1 MPAIHIPWGERWKRL
16 TSMKRAEL
24 ADRVRQQAMARIDTL
39 RYGAGFHFGERVE
52 LSGGLPAPRFFFS
65 PHAVPGLCSRLKE
78 LFPQEAAAVV
88 NRAESICE
96 HRFDLLGYE
105 NLNYGAQI
113 DWHSDLVHAKRAPRK
128 PWHQIHYLDFDEVGD
143 SKVTWELNR
152 HQHFVTLAKAFR
164 LSGEEK
170 FAREIFAQWEHW
182 HAENPYPIGIN
193 WASSLEVAFRS
204 LSWIWTYFLVAQSP
218 VVPADFRRQWLEALS
233 VSGRHIERYLSTYF
247 SPNTHL
253 LGEAVALFFIGTL
266 CPELRSARRWS
277 GLGWSVVLEESGRQ
291 VEPDGMHFEQSTYYH
306 VYALDMFLHAG
317 ILANANQVRVPPGFD
332 RTLENM
338 LDALLL
344 LTRAGIPPR
353 LGDDDGGRV
362 FDPRR
367 NQAEH
372 LADPLA
378 TGAVLFGRGDFK
390 AVAGGLRE
398 ETLWLLGEE
407 GAGEFDRLPEKAPR
421 QDSAALPYAG
431 LYFMSGPQQQLV
443 IDAGPQGA
451 ATAGHGHADALS
463 VSINAR
469 GHALLIDPG
478 TCQYVGEE
486 RGLFRS
492 TGFHNTLQ
500 VDGRGQAQPKGPFS
514 WNRLPKVR
522 CEGWITGTTFDLFAG
537 SHDGYAPI
545 VHRRWVFSLKGKFWW
560 VRDVVLG
567 EGEHELDLGWHLV
580 PELFENNGVFVNSAA
595 KVGVRI
601 LGVEESDG
609 KRKVESGWWSPVY
622 GQKAKVP
629 VLHFSTVALL
639 PTETVTLLEAAG
651 GETRPSVVR
660 CLAPEHGGTRVSAY
674 RYQSGEEKHL
684 VMFGGGQA
692 WTSGP
697 WSSDAEFLYLG
708 EDGARRHL
716 ILCNGSFLEAGEK
729 RLLSSPAPLLRC
741 EILFDGESVEV
752 FCPDPD
758 AVVMKDGFR
767 ALWTDSPAALPVS
780 RETVS

>member
-1 MPAIHIPWGERWKRL
+1 MSLNNWLKRG
-16 TSMKRAEL
+16 KRIAEMDGDEL
-24 ADRVRQQAMARIDTL
+24 RVRTHQEVAKRWDIVLRQIGGPFLRDGRSHQSKGARC
-39 RYGAGFHFGERVE
+39 
-52 LSGGLPAPRFFFS
+52 FFFT
-65 PHAVPGLCSRLKE
+65 PAEVPGILRCLRERLPE
-78 LFPQEAAAVV
+78 VV
-88 NRAESICE
+88 EGILNQADQICE

-105 NLNYGAQI
+105 AVDYGTRI
-113 DWHSDLVHAKRAPRK
+113 DWHLDAVHDKRAPRCAWFRM
-128 PWHQIHYLDFDEVGD
+128 PYLNFDRVGD
-143 SKVTWELNR
+143 AKVTWELNR
-152 HQHFVTLAKAFR
+152 HQHLITLAKAYR
-164 LSGEEK
+164 LTGDARY
-170 FAREIFAQWEHW
+170 ARELFRQWYDWREQ
-182 HAENPYPIGIN
+182 NPYGVGIN

-204 LSWIWTYFLVAQSP
+204 LSGLWVWYLLDGCS
-218 VVPADFRRQWLEALS
+218 VVPEYFSFDLRYALA

-266 CPELRSARRWS
+266 CPELQSARRWS
-277 GLGWSVVLEESGRQ
+277 ELGWSVVLEESGRQ

-317 ILANANQVRVPPGFD
+317 ILANANQVRVPPAFD

-407 GAGEFDRLPEKAPR
+407 GAGEFDRLLEKAPR

-463 VSINAR
+463 VSINAGGR
-469 GHALLIDPG
+469 ALLIDPG

-486 RGLFRS
+486 RSLFRS

-567 EGEHELDLGWHLV
+567 EGEHELDLGWHLG

-595 KVGVRI
+595 KVGLRI

-639 PTETVTLLEAAG
+639 PAETVTLLEAAG

-660 CLAPEHGGTRVSAY
+660 CLAPEHGGTRVKAY

-758 AVVMKDGFR
+758 AVVMNDGFR